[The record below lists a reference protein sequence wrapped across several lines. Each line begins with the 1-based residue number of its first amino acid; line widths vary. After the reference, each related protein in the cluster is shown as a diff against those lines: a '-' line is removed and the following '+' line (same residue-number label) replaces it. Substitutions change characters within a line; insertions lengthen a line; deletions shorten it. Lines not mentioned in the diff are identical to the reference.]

1 MDIIT
6 IESEAYKN
14 LVSKINTI
22 AKFVIDIKARDEEKN
37 NSDDIDGWVDSY
49 EVCTFLKISGRT
61 LQRLRASHLISFSL
75 IRGKAYY
82 KVSEIQRLMNENVIR
97 CSDECMQELIKN
109 HTLYV
114 EHRRNTKS
122 DR

>member
-22 AKFVIDIKARDEEKN
+22 AKFIIDIKARNEEN

-61 LQRLRASHLISFSL
+61 LQRLRASRLISFSL

-97 CSDECMQELIKN
+97 CSEECM
-109 HTLYV
+109 HATL
-114 EHRRNTKS
+114 EIERHEIGIIFNIRAMF
-122 DR
+122 